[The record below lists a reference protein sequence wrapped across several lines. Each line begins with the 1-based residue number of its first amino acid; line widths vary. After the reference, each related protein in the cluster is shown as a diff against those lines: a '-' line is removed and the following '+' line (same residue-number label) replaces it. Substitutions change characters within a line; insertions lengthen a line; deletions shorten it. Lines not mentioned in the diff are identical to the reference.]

1 MYLLPKGNI
10 TCVNT
15 KWGKNFTRLNEWG
28 KRQLFTVCMYIYAER
43 FVLLL
48 STYIYNIYILLTY
61 YIKENCDQKLSV
73 RYVCAFATTIC
84 I

>member
-15 KWGKNFTRLNEWG
+15 KWGKDFTRLNGE
-28 KRQLFTVCMYIYAER
+28 RNSYSQYVYIMYIYAER

-48 STYIYNIYILLTY
+48 SVFIIFT
-61 YIKENCDQKLSV
+61 C
-73 RYVCAFATTIC
+73 C
-84 I
+84 